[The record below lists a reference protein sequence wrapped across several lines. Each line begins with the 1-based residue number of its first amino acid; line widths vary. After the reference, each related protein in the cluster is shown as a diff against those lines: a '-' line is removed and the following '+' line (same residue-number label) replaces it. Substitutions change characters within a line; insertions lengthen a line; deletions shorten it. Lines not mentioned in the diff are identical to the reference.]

1 MMSTTEKVLERPQ
14 LAQGSLLDEIM
25 AQTRI
30 APSEEGYD
38 IAKKGVAAFI
48 ENLMGSQHSAEPVN
62 KSLVD
67 QMLVE
72 LDKKISAQMDEIL
85 HNSQF
90 QAMESAWRGLKL
102 FVDRTDFRE
111 NNKVEI
117 LHVTKDEL
125 LEDFEFA
132 PETAQS
138 GLYKHVYSAGYG
150 QFGGEPVGAIIGNYA
165 FTPSTPDMKLLQY
178 MGALGAMAHAPFIS
192 SVGPEF
198 FGIDSFEELPNIKD
212 LKSTFESP
220 KYTKWRSLRE
230 SEDARYLGLTAP
242 RFLLRV
248 PYDPIENPVK
258 SFNYAENVS
267 ASHEHYLWGNTA
279 FAFATRLTDSFAKY
293 RWCPNI
299 IGPQSGGAVEDLR
312 CMSLNLWVHC
322 KARSQPKS

>member
-111 NNKVEI
+111 NN
-117 LHVTKDEL
+117 
-125 LEDFEFA
+125 
-132 PETAQS
+132 
-138 GLYKHVYSAGYG
+138 GYS
-150 QFGGEPVGAIIGNYA
+150 
-165 FTPSTPDMKLLQY
+165 K
-178 MGALGAMAHAPFIS
+178 
-192 SVGPEF
+192 
-198 FGIDSFEELPNIKD
+198 
-212 LKSTFESP
+212 
-220 KYTKWRSLRE
+220 
-230 SEDARYLGLTAP
+230 
-242 RFLLRV
+242 
-248 PYDPIENPVK
+248 
-258 SFNYAENVS
+258 
-267 ASHEHYLWGNTA
+267 
-279 FAFATRLTDSFAKY
+279 
-293 RWCPNI
+293 
-299 IGPQSGGAVEDLR
+299 
-312 CMSLNLWVHC
+312 
-322 KARSQPKS
+322 